1 MHGKG
6 VRLGTPFFFYW
17 DKIGGDMDLIAKIK
31 DWLWEATKILA
42 LVVAVSVLVSIL
54 FGTSAPFFGNVLT
67 NIEPVIQTLGSEGLA
82 VIIALIIILGVW
94 RGRS

>member
-1 MHGKG
+1 
-6 VRLGTPFFFYW
+6 
-17 DKIGGDMDLIAKIK
+17 MDLIAKIK

>member
-1 MHGKG
+1 
-6 VRLGTPFFFYW
+6 
-17 DKIGGDMDLIAKIK
+17 MDLLEKIK
-31 DWLWEATKILA
+31 GWLWEATKILA

-94 RGRS
+94 KGRS

>member
-1 MHGKG
+1 
-6 VRLGTPFFFYW
+6 
-17 DKIGGDMDLIAKIK
+17 MDLLTKLK
-31 DWLWEATKILA
+31 NWLWEATKILA

-94 RGRS
+94 KGMS

>member
-1 MHGKG
+1 
-6 VRLGTPFFFYW
+6 
-17 DKIGGDMDLIAKIK
+17 MDFLTKIK
-31 DWLWEATKILA
+31 NWLWEATKILA

-67 NIEPVIQTLGSEGLA
+67 NIEPLIQTLGSEGLA

-94 RGRS
+94 KGRS

>member
-1 MHGKG
+1 
-6 VRLGTPFFFYW
+6 
-17 DKIGGDMDLIAKIK
+17 MDLIAKIK

-67 NIEPVIQTLGSEGLA
+67 NIEPVIQTLG
-82 VIIALIIILGVW
+82 
-94 RGRS
+94 

>member
-1 MHGKG
+1 
-6 VRLGTPFFFYW
+6 
-17 DKIGGDMDLIAKIK
+17 MDLIAKIK
-31 DWLWEATKILA
+31 NWLWEATKVLA

-67 NIEPVIQTLGSEGLA
+67 NIESVIQTLGSEGLA
-82 VIIALIIILGVW
+82 VIIALIITLGVW